1 MSQRKSHYMWEWGR
15 AHENGR
21 VHDVKVFWHC
31 SAVSTHGSAV
41 EKYSVSSAWLLRA
54 RKRMI
59 RVSPLTL
66 WVQRH
71 I

>member
-1 MSQRKSHYMWEWGR
+1 MHSANRITCGSGDE
-15 AHENGR
+15 HENGR

-41 EKYSVSSAWLLRA
+41 GKHSVSSAWLLHA
-54 RKRMI
+54 RKRMS

-66 WVQRH
+66 RVQRH